1 MTLIAFGAAGAVS
14 AQQWTGAVD
23 SDYGTAGNWVGGV
36 VPGAGNANNA
46 LVGAVV
52 NDVANVAA
60 GDAFTPGAL
69 AAEANATVNIDGSL
83 TTTTDI
89 SGAATV
95 NVDGNGADDGAGND
109 QLVGNVA
116 VRQDGTLQVNA
127 NGTVDGNVAAGGT
140 TVTVGIANG
149 GT

>member
-1 MTLIAFGAAGAVS
+1 M
-14 AQQWTGAVD
+14 D
-23 SDYGTAGNWVGGV
+23 RRGGQRLRHRRQL
-36 VPGAGNANNA
+36 GRGRRARRRNANTA

-52 NDVANVAA
+52 NDVATVAA

-89 SGAATV
+89 SGAARV
-95 NVDGNGADDGAGND
+95 NVDG
-109 QLVGNVA
+109 QHIGNVA

-127 NGTVDGNVAAGGT
+127 TGTVDGNVAAGGT
-140 TVTVGIANG
+140 TAPSASPTAR
-149 GT
+149 